1 MVVERSKLRSPVEAA
16 ASGGSPYGAAA
27 SATPPNPPQY
37 PQMAPPAPPAWT
49 PPQAPVPPWQPPQLT
64 PPTMPQAP
72 ALAPP
77 AAPLQPPTL
86 GDKLAS
92 FLPFMLALTVI
103 NFLGLLAVLIIL
115 FATRK

>member
-1 MVVERSKLRSPVEAA
+1 
-16 ASGGSPYGAAA
+16 
-27 SATPPNPPQY
+27 
-37 PQMAPPAPPAWT
+37 MAPPVPPAWPPT
-49 PPQAPVPPWQPPQLT
+49 PAPAPPWQPPQV
-64 PPTMPQAP
+64 PHPTMPQAP

-77 AAPLQPPTL
+77 TLLVPQTL
-86 GDKLAS
+86 GDKLVS